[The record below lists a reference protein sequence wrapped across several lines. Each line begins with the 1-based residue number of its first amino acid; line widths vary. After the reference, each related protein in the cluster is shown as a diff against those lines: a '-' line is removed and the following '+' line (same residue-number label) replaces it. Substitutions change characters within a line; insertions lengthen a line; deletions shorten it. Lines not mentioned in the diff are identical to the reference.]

1 MKTEAWLNA
10 RLFFV
15 PFFNPGEN
23 ENDGENENKSV
34 PAAQLVSPA
43 GGETRCATF
52 RRRGAWE
59 MPETLEARLRRNV
72 N

>member
-34 PAAQLVSPA
+34 PRSLFP
-43 GGETRCATF
+43 R
-52 RRRGAWE
+52 
-59 MPETLEARLRRNV
+59 LEAKPAALLSAEEELGKCPKLWRRV
-72 N
+72 CVGT